1 MAAISIA
8 GLTAKQKV
16 LLDVMWAMETKTQVE
31 VFIKSLPPKDSQDA
45 TNLLE
50 ILIHESLEQQGEL
63 DQYEN
68 HAKAAISR
76 ARLS

>member
-1 MAAISIA
+1 MILIE
-8 GLTAKQKV
+8 GLTPKQKL
-16 LLDVMWAMETKTQVE
+16 LLDVMWAMETKQQVE
-31 VFIKSLPPKDSQDA
+31 TFIKSLPPKDSTDA

-50 ILIHESLEQQGEL
+50 ILIHESLEAQGEL

-68 HAKAAISR
+68 YAKAAISR

>member
-1 MAAISIA
+1 MITIDGLSI
-8 GLTAKQKV
+8 KQKI
-16 LLDVMWAMETKTQVE
+16 LLDVMWAMETKQQVE
-31 VFIKSLPPKDSQDA
+31 DFIKSLPQPDAADA

-68 HAKAAISR
+68 LAKAAISR